1 MTSINIAGS
10 SNSGFDANFTCQKQ
24 TNIFL
29 NTQAG
34 KCVLTYNIPHQI
46 SQHWATSAQQI
57 SVSSASKDD
66 TSASESESL

>member
-29 NTQAG
+29 NTQSG
-34 KCVLTYNIPHQI
+34 KMRTYIQHQI
-46 SQHWATSAQQI
+46 RQHWATSAQQI